1 MRFGLALGSLALLML
16 CGLLAPAGAAAQI
29 YDEIT
34 PHRDFSSPEH
44 FALEVRVG
52 PYQPDMGGNKAFT
65 TFFGTDHGPMFAFE
79 LDVVAYR
86 LKDVLYLNGG
96 AGMGTASYLGHTLD
110 ATGLPTAEKT
120 TLSMLPINLLA
131 VLRVDVLARKLS
143 VPFIFAGKIGY
154 QWAHWNAQDGKAA
167 PVSGWSVGMRW
178 AAQVAL
184 DLDAFDQK
192 AARRMD
198 EEWGINHSLL
208 FFELFQFKPS
218 PRSLP
223 LGSTAWT
230 VGLGFSF

>member
-1 MRFGLALGSLALLML
+1 MGTGWLALLL
-16 CGLLAPAGAAAQI
+16 PCALLAPQRAAAQA
-29 YDEIT
+29 YDEMT

-44 FALEVRVG
+44 FALEFRIG
-52 PYQPDMGGNKAFT
+52 PYQPDMGGNRAFN

-86 LKDVLYLNGG
+86 LKDVLYLSGG

-110 ATGLPTAEKT
+110 STGLPTAEKT
-120 TLSMLPINLLA
+120 TFSMLPIDLLA

-143 VPFIFAGKIGY
+143 VPFILAGKLGY
-154 QWAHWNAQDGKAA
+154 QWAHWNAQDGKAT
-167 PVSGWSVGMRW
+167 PVSGWSVGTRW

-184 DLDAFDQK
+184 DLDVFDQK

-198 EEWGINHSLL
+198 EEWGINHSSL
-208 FFELFQFKPS
+208 FFELFGWKPS

-230 VGLGFSF
+230 VGLGFAF